1 MSGKATEKVPTVP
14 ETLLKKR
21 KARAELRARQIK
33 AAIIKKKQARAKRS
47 EIFQRAEKYAK
58 EYAQAEASE
67 IRNARDARKHGNF
80 YVPSEAKL
88 AIVMRIRG
96 INGLHPR
103 VRKVLQLLRLRQI
116 NNATFVKLNKA
127 TLSMLRIA
135 DPYIAWGYP
144 NLKSVRELVYKRGYG
159 KLQGRRCVLT
169 NEIIEQRLGKFG
181 IICIEDLIHEIFT
194 VGPNFKMANNF
205 LWHFKLNN
213 ARGGWRKKA
222 NHFVEGGDFGN
233 REDLINRLLKN
244 MI

>member
-1 MSGKATEKVPTVP
+1 MATEAVPTVP

-21 KARAELRARQIK
+21 KANAELRANKIK
-33 AAIIKKKQARAKRS
+33 AALLKKKADKAKRVA
-47 EIFQRAEKYAK
+47 IFKKAEVYAK
-58 EYAQAEASE
+58 EYAAADAKE
-67 IRNARDARKHGNF
+67 IRLSRDARKHGNF

-144 NLKSVRELVYKRGYG
+144 NLKSVKELVYKRGYG
-159 KLQGRRCVLT
+159 KLQGRRCAL
-169 NEIIEQRLGKFG
+169 NNDIIEQRLGKFG
-181 IICIEDLIHEIFT
+181 IVCVEDLIHEIFT
-194 VGPNFKMANNF
+194 VGPYFKVANNF

-222 NHFVEGGDFGN
+222 NHFTEGGDFGN
-233 REDLINRLLKN
+233 REELINRLLKK